1 MSLSKKSTII
11 VENLRKKQMMES
23 ISTGKRL
30 DERSL
35 DETRPIEI
43 ELDVIKKASGSAWVK
58 LGKTEVVAGVKVE
71 TGEPF
76 EGLENSGALIITAE
90 VLPIASPHIEP
101 GPPDEETIE
110 LARVVDRG
118 VRQSEMLELS
128 KLVLV
133 PGKIVY
139 TIFVDCSIINVDGN
153 LLDATSYAVVAA
165 LTSCKL
171 PVFEIKDDKVVDT
184 GRTQEPPITTIPV
197 SVTTVKIGDYLLLDP
212 NIEEEACMDARLTIT
227 TNSKGS
233 IVAMQKG
240 LKGYFTVDEVKSI
253 AVKAISK
260 GEEIRAKLKELI
272 YHGKKE

>member
-165 LTSCKL
+165 LASCKL

-253 AVKAISK
+253 ADKAINK
-260 GEEIRAKLKELI
+260 GEEIRAILKELI
-272 YHGKKE
+272 HHGKKE

>member
-1 MSLSKKSTII
+1 MI
-11 VENLRKKQMMES
+11 ES
-23 ISTGKRL
+23 ISAGKRL

-58 LGKTEVVAGVKVE
+58 LGKTEVVAGIKVE

-118 VRQSEMLELS
+118 VRESEMFELS

-139 TIFVDCSIINVDGN
+139 TNFVDCSIINVDGN
-153 LLDATSYAVVAA
+153 LFDATSYAVVAA
-165 LTSCKL
+165 LASCKL
-171 PVFEIKDDKVVDT
+171 PVFEIKDDKAVDT

-212 NIEEEACMDARLTIT
+212 NAEEEACMDARLTIT

-253 AVKAISK
+253 ADKAINK
-260 GEEIRAKLKELI
+260 GEEIRAILKELI
-272 YHGKKE
+272 HHGKKE

>member
-23 ISTGKRL
+23 ISAGKRL

-118 VRQSEMLELS
+118 VRESEMLELS

-184 GRTQEPPITTIPV
+184 GGTQEPPITTIPV

-212 NIEEEACMDARLTIT
+212 NIEEEASMDARLTIT

-253 AVKAISK
+253 ADKAISK
-260 GEEIRAKLKELI
+260 GEEIRAKLKGLI
-272 YHGKKE
+272 HHGKKE

>member
-1 MSLSKKSTII
+1 MSISKKSPII
-11 VENLRKKQMMES
+11 VENLRKKQMRES
-23 ISTGKRL
+23 VSGGKRL
-30 DERSL
+30 DERGL

-43 ELDVIKKASGSAWVK
+43 EVNVIKKASGSAWVK

-118 VRQSEMLELS
+118 VRESEMLDLS

-153 LLDATSYAVVAA
+153 LFDATSYAVVAA
-165 LTSCKL
+165 LSSCKL
-171 PVFEIKDDKVVDT
+171 PVFEVKDDKVVET
-184 GRTQEPPITTIPV
+184 GRTQEPPVTTIPV
-197 SVTTVKIGDYLLLDP
+197 SVTTVKIGDFQLSDP
-212 NIEEEACMDARLTIT
+212 NGEEEACMDARLTIT

-240 LKGYFTVDEVKSI
+240 LKGYFTVDEVKGI
-253 AVKAISK
+253 AENARKK
-260 GEEIRAKLKELI
+260 GEEIRVKLEEFI
-272 YHGKKE
+272 NHGK